1 MDDNS
6 ATSATLEIL
15 QRLSRIEQ
23 KIDNYADITKQ
34 VHDNSTAIA
43 TVKKDVDDHE
53 RRISG
58 IEGWGKWLV
67 GAVGMLI
74 VAALWQGLIA

>member
-1 MDDNS
+1 MVKNFELDVI
-6 ATSATLEIL
+6 E
-15 QRLSRIEQ
+15 RLARIEQ
-23 KIDNYADITKQ
+23 DIKPLSGIAEA
-34 VHDNSTAIA
+34 VNSTGTAIE
-43 TVKKDVDDHE
+43 VLKNKVVDHD

-74 VAALWQGLIA
+74 VAALWQGLMV